1 MKLSDFIQEFAEN
14 HKVQHTLCHA
24 IIKSLS
30 LSCGYASA
38 ALHER
43 VYIDELT
50 GIIVA
55 SLNNDIYLVNTGD
68 VNE

>member
-14 HKVQHTLCHA
+14 HKVQH
-24 IIKSLS
+24 
-30 LSCGYASA
+30 
-38 ALHER
+38 
-43 VYIDELT
+43 IDELT

>member
-1 MKLSDFIQEFAEN
+1 MEYNNLYYTLFFISNNCEELSMKLSDFIQEFAEN
-14 HKVQHTLCHA
+14 HKVQH
-24 IIKSLS
+24 
-30 LSCGYASA
+30 
-38 ALHER
+38 
-43 VYIDELT
+43 IDELT